1 MNISTIGIIAA
12 MPEEVN
18 PLLKRIGIYQRE
30 KRESFELFRFGLDV
44 KKIVLVQ
51 SGMGAKH
58 ATRATRFLIKTASP
72 DIILNFGFAG
82 AVTAG
87 PRVGDLV
94 LADQVFSYDGT
105 RFRKEATPSA
115 ELVDRMHCLVRQQI
129 SAENNIYRSS
139 FITTLEITGKS
150 ELAKAL
156 PENCPYPALEME
168 SAAVASA
175 AAETGIPFAAMR
187 AISDA
192 AEEELGFSL
201 EEFTDSEMNIKMT
214 KILVTVAKK
223 PWIIPQLLRLA
234 RNSNA
239 AGKSLAIGVEAFLR
253 AM

>member
-1 MNISTIGIIAA
+1 
-12 MPEEVN
+12 
-18 PLLKRIGIYQRE
+18 
-30 KRESFELFRFGLDV
+30 
-44 KKIVLVQ
+44 
-51 SGMGAKH
+51 
-58 ATRATRFLIKTASP
+58 
-72 DIILNFGFAG
+72 
-82 AVTAG
+82 
-87 PRVGDLV
+87 
-94 LADQVFSYDGT
+94 
-105 RFRKEATPSA
+105 
-115 ELVDRMHCLVRQQI
+115 
-129 SAENNIYRSS
+129 
-139 FITTLEITGKS
+139 
-150 ELAKAL
+150 
-156 PENCPYPALEME
+156 ME

>member
-150 ELAKAL
+150 ELAKH
-156 PENCPYPALEME
+156 CPRIVP
-168 SAAVASA
+168 
-175 AAETGIPFAAMR
+175 IR
-187 AISDA
+187 RWKW
-192 AEEELGFSL
+192 
-201 EEFTDSEMNIKMT
+201 NQ
-214 KILVTVAKK
+214 
-223 PWIIPQLLRLA
+223 QL
-234 RNSNA
+234 
-239 AGKSLAIGVEAFLR
+239 
-253 AM
+253 